1 MSDRMEGAVLERAL
15 IDLGRHLAYPPV
27 PDLAPSVVGR
37 LEGVR
42 PLAPP
47 RPVSPRARRVAVLAA
62 AIVALLV
69 GGALVAS
76 PALRAAILRLFTLPG
91 VRIEIQESP
100 LPVGRGLDL
109 GERVSLDEARGEA
122 GFQITLPSALGDPDE
137 VYLDTPPADGLV
149 SLVWRARPGLP
160 EASGSG
166 TGAVLTQFLAQPD
179 EDFII
184 KKLAAAG
191 VEVVEVLVDGSTGYW
206 IEGPHTVFVV
216 TEGGSFIEDRAR
228 TAGNTLLWSS
238 DGVTLRLETALGME
252 RALAI
257 ARSVG

>member
-1 MSDRMEGAVLERAL
+1 VSEGMETAVLERAL
-15 IDLGRHLAYPPV
+15 VDLGRHIAYPPV
-27 PDLAPSVVGR
+27 PDLAPSVAER
-37 LEGVR
+37 LESVR

-47 RPVSPRARRVAVLAA
+47 RPASPRARRIAVLAA
-62 AIVALLV
+62 AIVSVLV

-76 PALRAAILRLFTLPG
+76 PALRAAIIRLFTLPG

-100 LPVGRGLDL
+100 PAVGRGLDL

-122 GFQITLPSALGDPDE
+122 GFPISVPAALGDPDE

-160 EASGSG
+160 EASESG
-166 TGAVLTQFLAQPD
+166 AGAVLTQFRAQPD
-179 EDFII
+179 EEFIV
-184 KKLAAAG
+184 KKLATSG
-191 VEVVEVLVDGSTGYW
+191 VRVVEVSVDGATGYW

-216 TEGGSFIEDRAR
+216 SEGGSFIEDRAR
-228 TAGNTLLWSS
+228 TAGNTLLWSR

-252 RALAI
+252 RALTI
-257 ARSVG
+257 AESAR